1 LNVLVLGTG
10 GREHALAWRLAQNT
24 NASKNQ
30 VYLHPGNAGT
40 IQQGLSNLGDVPMN
54 HAAIAAAAKSKQIE
68 LVVIGPEIL
77 LNEGYGDFLR
87 KEGFPVVGPGKDGAQ
102 LEVSKIFAKE
112 FMVRAGIPTAP
123 FRIFKTETDLTSY
136 VPESWPVVLK
146 FDGLAAGKGVV
157 IAKCRADLSDFARRV
172 YHDQEFGPGDHRV
185 LVEDC
190 LPGKEL
196 SYIGLCDGKTFVP
209 LASATDFKR
218 VGDADT
224 GPNTG
229 GMGAVSPSPLANPS
243 LEKKIQE
250 RVIAPLLKQLGRE
263 SWDYRGALYVGIMI
277 SPTGDPYVLEFNA
290 RFGDPETQAILMRWE
305 GDVASPLLATAN
317 ARLEQEPRLQWR
329 NDTAIYV
336 VAAAEGYPGQVTTGD
351 VIEGLADVDEATPI
365 FFSGVKQLGG
375 KLVTNGGRVLGVGAF
390 GADVD
395 SARRLA
401 YASLARVQWRGQHF
415 RKDIGIL

>member
-1 LNVLVLGTG
+1 LNILVLGTG

-40 IQQGLSNLGDVPMN
+40 IQQGLSNLGDVPMDPTSIAT
-54 HAAIAAAAKSKQIE
+54 AARSKQIQ
-68 LVVIGPEIL
+68 LVIIGPEVL
-77 LNEGYGDFLR
+77 LNEGYGDVLR
-87 KEGFPVVGPGKDGAQ
+87 KEGFPVVGPGKEGAQ

-112 FMVRAGIPTAP
+112 FMVRAGIPTAG
-123 FRIFKTETDLTSY
+123 FRIFKTEADLTSY

-157 IAKCRADLSDFARRV
+157 IAKSHGDVSDFARRV
-172 YHDQEFGPGDHRV
+172 YRDSEFGSGDHRV

-224 GPNTG
+224 GANTG
-229 GMGAVSPSPLANPS
+229 GMGAVSPSPLANPA
-243 LEKKIQE
+243 LEAKIQE
-250 RVIAPLLKQLGRE
+250 RVISPLLKQLARE

-317 ARLEQEPRLQWR
+317 AQLRVEPPLKWR

-336 VAAAEGYPGQVTTGD
+336 VAAAEGYPGKVTTGD
-351 VIEGLADVDEATPI
+351 LIEGLAGVDPSTPV
-365 FFSGVKQLGG
+365 FFSGVKQSGG

-390 GADVD
+390 GRDID

-401 YASLARVQWRGQHF
+401 YASLTQIHWRGQHF